1 MRALLYPVIDLD
13 AATPDELRRHARDL
27 HHRMSALVRML
38 DATDAEVEQLK
49 ADLRETKKQRNDFL
63 ALLSSKKGA

>member
-49 ADLRETKKQRNDFL
+49 AAL
-63 ALLSSKKGA
+63 ARQGTGTLLTPKANY

>member
-13 AATPDELRRHARDL
+13 TATPDELRRHARDL

-38 DATDAEVEQLK
+38 DATDEEVERLK
-49 ADLRETKKQRNDFL
+49 VENATLKSQRL
-63 ALLSSKKGA
+63 SLLGGR

>member
-1 MRALLYPVIDLD
+1 MKGLLYPVLDLD

-27 HHRMSALVRML
+27 HHRLS
-38 DATDAEVEQLK
+38 DAVKRLESVLADNRQLE